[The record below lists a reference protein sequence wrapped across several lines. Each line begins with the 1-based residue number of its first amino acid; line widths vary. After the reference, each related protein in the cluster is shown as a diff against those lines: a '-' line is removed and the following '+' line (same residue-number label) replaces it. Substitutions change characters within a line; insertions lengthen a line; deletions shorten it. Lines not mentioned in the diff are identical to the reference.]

1 MTEAQA
7 GVKPELM
14 SKAWRM
20 KMLNQAWDTGV
31 LVAAEGKV
39 SFVMRSG
46 PLFEADKRNVKAQFP
61 WWYFGSG
68 VHVTVGGKGYRIYF
82 TPPRGADFEWGAFAE
97 ILPPLAAVEVLHAT
111 RVIREGRANGKAW
124 REYLSG

>member
-1 MTEAQA
+1 MMEVKP

-20 KMLNQAWDTGV
+20 RMLNQAYDAGV
-31 LVAAEGKV
+31 LVAVEGKV

-46 PLFEADKRNVKAQFP
+46 TLFEADRRDVKAQFP

-68 VHVTVGGKGYRIYF
+68 LHLTVGGKGYRIYF
-82 TPPRGADFEWGAFAE
+82 TPPPHAEFEWGAFAE
-97 ILPPLAAVEVLHAT
+97 VLPPLAAFELLHAGHA
-111 RVIREGRANGKAW
+111 VREGRASGKAW